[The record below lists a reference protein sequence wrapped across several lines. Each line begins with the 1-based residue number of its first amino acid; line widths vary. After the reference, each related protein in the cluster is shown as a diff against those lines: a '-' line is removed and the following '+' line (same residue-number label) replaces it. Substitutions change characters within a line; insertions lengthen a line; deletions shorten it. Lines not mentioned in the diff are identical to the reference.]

1 MMGLNRNSG
10 ATGDKLDGKLCF
22 ELWAKCGSVY
32 KARYILANEHHIIN
46 ERLGKPFTHQSVWL
60 AANTYILEHT
70 DEARPLWDG
79 ILKANGVF
87 PTDEM
92 WLTFVGSKAK
102 RLVKKAKEKYVA
114 DHPNLA
120 AYT

>member
-32 KARYILANEHHIIN
+32 KARFILANEHHIIN
-46 ERLGKPFTHQSVWL
+46 QKLNKPYSHQAVWL
-60 AANTYILEHT
+60 AANTYILNHP
-70 DEARPLWDG
+70 DEARPLWNS

-87 PTDEM
+87 PTDEL
-92 WLTFVGSKAK
+92 WFTFVGSKAK
-102 RLVKKAKEKYVA
+102 RLPRKLKDEYLKVSPHLVEYA
-114 DHPNLA
+114 
-120 AYT
+120 